1 MNENQLR
8 PICEVLAQMTTG
20 SNISYMLLSLG
31 ISCDLDDNATK
42 WRRIYNAIVINWNKF
57 HTNDM
62 LIKIIEWIMSPAL
75 YIDKQERFNEGR
87 DALNQRLSFLGLE
100 LLSNGKIQSRPV
112 ATTLDEANQTINKLK
127 RDLQRFDI
135 HPQILTFCRPEII
148 NEDLF
153 HLIFEAS
160 KCLLYVNRYLHPTFF
175 KNSFLS
181 TWITN
186 PFTVT
191 PKLLLFDFQI
201 LANFA
206 SQIAKKYPLPVI
218 LTD

>member
-75 YIDKQERFNEGR
+75 YIDKLYLYRNPKAHHLKYFCDDTYQSTLE
-87 DALNQRLSFLGLE
+87 ALIIISRARYALGKCFRNNARYRRL
-100 LLSNGKIQSRPV
+100 
-112 ATTLDEANQTINKLK
+112 
-127 RDLQRFDI
+127 
-135 HPQILTFCRPEII
+135 
-148 NEDLF
+148 
-153 HLIFEAS
+153 
-160 KCLLYVNRYLHPTFF
+160 
-175 KNSFLS
+175 
-181 TWITN
+181 
-186 PFTVT
+186 
-191 PKLLLFDFQI
+191 
-201 LANFA
+201 
-206 SQIAKKYPLPVI
+206 
-218 LTD
+218 

>member
-148 NEDLF
+148 NNAIVYLYRNPKAH
-153 HLIFEAS
+153 HLKYFCDDTYQSTLEALIIIS
-160 KCLLYVNRYLHPTFF
+160 RARYALGKCFRNNARYRRL
-175 KNSFLS
+175 
-181 TWITN
+181 
-186 PFTVT
+186 
-191 PKLLLFDFQI
+191 
-201 LANFA
+201 
-206 SQIAKKYPLPVI
+206 
-218 LTD
+218 